1 VFEHFD
7 DKVAPIRT
15 IFESGIGLI
24 ILCGS
29 IHLKNFFSSFNAV
42 ENSYFGFVL
51 LNFPARV
58 PGTCSPCSIGH
69 LEQGD

>member
-1 VFEHFD
+1 MSQIWKNEFGCYEHFD

-42 ENSYFGFVL
+42 ENSYYKKVGIVKL
-51 LNFPARV
+51 GL
-58 PGTCSPCSIGH
+58 SY
-69 LEQGD
+69 